1 MGGPWESRHRPH
13 VWHDSSDSCHE
24 RQPFFA
30 GGYLKST
37 LDPEAAGFV
46 ESPTDYAVSGPY
58 TTSDWNGTNAQTITV
73 DLKSHPTPG
82 GAAENAGGSWC
93 ACEAGVVKI
102 DKTTCEHLAQ
112 AMCSAAEHHPRCW
125 AALCLTLG
133 PLVSPKTVWMP
144 IRQRTVMRPGLRLS
158 TSQKKEEP
166 SRVFPKPRHHAIA
179 VLLATWCRNRS
190 SPAKRCRRRSQHDA

>member
-46 ESPTDYAVSGPY
+46 ESPTDSAVSGPY

-102 DKTTCEHLAQ
+102 DKTTASTSH
-112 AMCSAAEHHPRCW
+112 R
-125 AALCLTLG
+125 LCAPQPNITHDAG
-133 PLVSPKTVWMP
+133 PL
-144 IRQRTVMRPGLRLS
+144 
-158 TSQKKEEP
+158 
-166 SRVFPKPRHHAIA
+166 FA
-179 VLLATWCRNRS
+179 
-190 SPAKRCRRRSQHDA
+190 